1 MQMQVPRLAAVPS
14 SLLRKAATPSS
25 LCHSRTTLPVPI
37 IPRIPDFGTGDAG
50 SSAPSVMQLLVPL
63 AVGRAARRGIAAIQP
78 STSHSSSRISEIDPG
93 PQLASTEN
101 GAMAF
106 ATSGQ
111 ACVDFLFRVVP
122 GMKQKELLRL
132 LRSAWNEDPLTATK
146 LVMQLGDPRQGK
158 SNRDNHQL
166 CLLWLWRNFPATVLA
181 NIRSGALSHHTCM
194 KGMLDLLMYAAW
206 DAEDFLSKD
215 LAAHPDRGTVGPQ
228 RQERKSAAFLQE
240 KKLNGAARRAK
251 EQEGRAARIK
261 AFCEKLAE
269 EGLGKEEDFRV
280 PRKWRDE
287 SVPKR
292 MPWIEKEEWISDKIK
307 AKFADYCEKVDWEKN
322 AKLHAEAKERISQ
335 QRLSVRKLYAT
346 DANLRELYDTVADE
360 FANSLQELCRILHK
374 HSEGQELTREERLA
388 LTGSLVPKWAPTSQG
403 MHDKRTDIVQGIVE
417 RLFPKERY
425 MIPDGTFEDYVS
437 RMKDKYRQE
446 VLTPLRKLTEVPES
460 CVGREQWGEVNY
472 NRMASR
478 CRLLYGQS
486 VYAKHDPERYAAHI
500 EMALTRKGG
509 VKGGAV
515 MPHELVYKVLGECS
529 KLEEREVEAQW
540 RDLVADVRESGA
552 LGQCLAVCD
561 VSGSMYGTPMN
572 VAIALSLLV
581 SEVAEGPWNGK
592 ICTFSRDPEFVTIP
606 SGPTTTLSSRAK
618 ATEDLDWGMNTD
630 FLKVFTEMLRIAV
643 ENGVPGEK
651 MPKTLFVFSDMQ
663 FDQATCDGYGNN
675 FDWSTTHQQILQKF
689 RTAGY
694 GLHVPEIVYWNLRDS
709 CARGRLPTMANQE
722 GVVMLSG
729 FSQGMLKS
737 FLSNKLPERTSP
749 LEQLRAMIES
759 EYYDKVVVASE
770 DLPQAAPRPGLAE
783 VLFS

>member
-14 SLLRKAATPSS
+14 SLLRKAAIPSP
-25 LCHSRTTLPVPI
+25 CHSRAALPVI
-37 IPRIPDFGTGDAG
+37 AVPRIPDFGTGDASAG
-50 SSAPSVMQLLVPL
+50 SSTPSVLQLLVPL
-63 AVGRAARRGIAAIQP
+63 AVGRAAQRGIAAIPPRTAQ
-78 STSHSSSRISEIDPG
+78 SSSRVSEIDPG

-101 GAMAF
+101 GAVAF

-181 NIRSGALSHHTCM
+181 NIRSGAFTHHTCL

-228 RQERKSAAFLQE
+228 RQERKLAAFLQD
-240 KKLNGAARRAK
+240 KALNGKARRAR
-251 EQEGRAARIK
+251 EQAGRAARIQ
-261 AFCEKLAE
+261 AFCEKLAN
-269 EGLGKEEDFRV
+269 EGLGNEQDFRV

-292 MPWIEKEEWISDKIK
+292 MPWIGKEEWVSDKIK

-322 AKLHAEAKERISQ
+322 AKLHAEAKERICQ
-335 QRLSVRKLYAT
+335 QRLYVRKLYAT
-346 DANLRELYDTVADE
+346 DAHLRQLYDTVADA
-360 FANSLQELCRILHK
+360 FANSLQELRRILQK
-374 HSEGQELTREERLA
+374 HSEGLELTRDERSA

-417 RLFPKERY
+417 RLFPKESY

-460 CVGREQWGEVNY
+460 CVGRGQWGEVNY

-486 VYAKHDPERYAAHI
+486 VYAKHDPDRYAAHI
-500 EMALTRKGG
+500 ETALTRRRG

-529 KLEEREVEAQW
+529 KLEEMEVEAQW

-552 LGQCLAVCD
+552 LGQCLAVAD
-561 VSGSMYGTPMN
+561 VSGSMSGTPMN

-581 SEVAEGPWNGK
+581 SEVAEGPWQGK
-592 ICTFSRDPEFVTIP
+592 ICTFSKDPKFVTIP
-606 SGPTTTLSSRAK
+606 SGPTTTLSSRAR

-630 FLKVFTEMLRIAV
+630 FLKVFTEMLNIAV

-663 FDQATCDGYGNN
+663 FDHATAGGR
-675 FDWSTTHQQILQKF
+675 WSTTHQKILQKF

-709 CARGRLPTMANQE
+709 CARGRLPVMANQE
-722 GVVMLSG
+722 GRH
-729 FSQGMLKS
+729 
-737 FLSNKLPERTSP
+737 P
-749 LEQLRAMIES
+749 
-759 EYYDKVVVASE
+759 
-770 DLPQAAPRPGLAE
+770 
-783 VLFS
+783 